1 MIDEDKLFGP
11 EGDDGITVQQL
22 VVGLET
28 FRIDYKQYLD
38 TVIEERETGI
48 DKILKSG
55 HFTLDQQVI
64 LYNEGLKIA
73 NLARKL
79 AALNLILSQLTKT
92 WEKETGTTITVE
104 DTMFDTLKK
113 YVDNK
118 MVVSLQ
124 PAEDVDND

>member
-1 MIDEDKLFGP
+1 MIDEDKPFGP

-48 DKILKSG
+48 EKILKSG

-104 DTMFDTLKK
+104 DTMYDTLKK

-118 MVVSLQ
+118 MVVSLN
-124 PAEDVDND
+124 PAEDED

>member
-1 MIDEDKLFGP
+1 MIDEDKPFGP

-48 DKILKSG
+48 EKILKSG

-113 YVDNK
+113 YVGNK

-124 PAEDVDND
+124 PTEDED

>member
-1 MIDEDKLFGP
+1 MIDEDKPFGP

>member
-1 MIDEDKLFGP
+1 MIDEDKPFGP

-118 MVVSLQ
+118 MVVSLN

>member
-1 MIDEDKLFGP
+1 MIDEDKPFGP

-113 YVDNK
+113 YVGNK
-118 MVVSLQ
+118 MVVSLN
-124 PAEDVDND
+124 PAEDED

>member
-1 MIDEDKLFGP
+1 MIDEDKPFGP

-28 FRIDYKQYLD
+28 FRVDTEPYLN
-38 TVIEERETGI
+38 TVFEEGPTNLN
-48 DKILKSG
+48 KVLASG
-55 HFTLDQQVI
+55 RLTLEEQVI
-64 LYNEGLKIA
+64 LYNEGA
-73 NLARKL
+73 RTENLARKL
-79 AALNLILSQLTKT
+79 EIFNYIVFSLTKT

-113 YVDNK
+113 YVYNK
-118 MVVSLQ
+118 MVVSLN